1 MIFATLCSIPKLE
14 DVDQEMTILQNNN
27 IMVVMLVISLTA
39 WSSELGPLF
48 PRLAKRV
55 DWETSS

>member
-1 MIFATLCSIPKLE
+1 MA
-14 DVDQEMTILQNNN
+14 ILQNINN
-27 IMVVMLVISLTA
+27 VVVMLVISLTA

-55 DWETSS
+55 DWQTSS